1 MVFNIGSQQGGVF
14 NNVAGN
20 QNVYGDQ
27 HAGAPLDLGDV
38 RDLLQQ
44 LQNTIHR
51 SPLPATT
58 SHRARAE
65 IDAAVAASTDQRP
78 DKGKIA
84 GHLTR
89 LAGLLSAAGALA
101 TAGTALGAPLAVLA
115 GWLGSLGDPIRRAI
129 DN

>member
-20 QNVYGDQ
+20 QHVSGGQ
-27 HAGAPLDLGDV
+27 HAGAPLEISDV
-38 RDLLQQ
+38 RDLLHQ
-44 LQNTIHR
+44 LQNNLHR
-51 SPLPATT
+51 SSLPATT
-58 SHRARAE
+58 SRRAQAE
-65 IDAAVAASTDQRP
+65 IDAALAASTEQQP

-115 GWLGSLGDPIRRAI
+115 GWLGGLGDPIRRAI
-129 DN
+129 GN